1 MDSNGGDES
10 RPEVDREEY
19 ARYHAYMEQK
29 FAESPYIA
37 EYKAKFQARKD
48 AKLARERAAQK
59 AIPKENQPSPSVPPD
74 HDAAA
79 GANPLQAWK
88 PRKHPLNKNST
99 QELSANPKLAVPNP
113 PEVSRHTNDPALTAR
128 RPSDTGIGSPKLGEV
143 NTPVSFNDKSTTCN
157 TAPSSRKSSSASET
171 LPTRLKRPVDPSI
184 HEDARPR
191 ISKKPRRSSSTSLPE
206 TSDQLIVRRT
216 GMNRHPPQW
225 YKELPKPNNTR
236 DANKSNEETMLFRIK
251 EAIRTAK
258 ASNAQNREV
267 VLPTQFGKI
276 ISMVHKIVFLN
287 VTDKLLRKTR
297 MLDNNDGLPQLF
309 DDEFSGGVPW
319 PWYLRADAEEL
330 YNKWCGKVFET
341 DLYRG
346 LVRAM
351 GGKGKGN
358 SSSSDT
364 LGKDSK
370 RYRLVNPK
378 QHGNGLL
385 INGTW
390 WPTQLAVLR
399 DGGHGSSQG
408 GITSD
413 PVEGAF
419 SVIMAGGLDPNNK
432 PYPNIDRG
440 DEVLYCGTDNPNVE
454 LNEPSRETKAMIINH
469 KNGQPVRLFRSSNL
483 GSKFAPEQGFRYDG
497 LYAVAGFEILDPP
510 DEKRKRHRFR
520 LLRCEGQDPIRSEGP
535 EKRPTKEEI
544 YEYEKD
550 KKNRGR

>member
-1 MDSNGGDES
+1 MESNGGDEG
-10 RPEVDREEY
+10 RPEVDREVY
-19 ARYHAYMEQK
+19 ARYREYMEQK
-29 FAESPYIA
+29 FEESPKLA

-48 AKLARERAAQK
+48 AKLAREAA
-59 AIPKENQPSPSVPPD
+59 ARKEVSEEHQPSSSVPLE

-79 GANPLQAWK
+79 GANPLQAWN
-88 PRKHPLNKNST
+88 PRKHPMNKNYA
-99 QELSANPKLAVPNP
+99 QELPTDPKLSVPHQP
-113 PEVSRHTNDPALTAR
+113 KVPRHTNDPAFNAR
-128 RPSDTGIGSPKLGEV
+128 RPPDTGLGSTKLGELK
-143 NTPVSFNDKSTTCN
+143 TTLSFSDKSTPRNAT
-157 TAPSSRKSSSASET
+157 PSSRKSSSASET
-171 LPTRLKRPVDPSI
+171 LPSRPKRPADHSI
-184 HEDARPR
+184 HEDARPKLPKR
-191 ISKKPRRSSSTSLPE
+191 PRRSSSISLSE
-206 TSDQLIVRRT
+206 VSEQIMVRST
-216 GMNRHPPQW
+216 GINRRPPQW

-236 DANKSNEETMLFRIK
+236 DANKSDEETMLFRIK
-251 EAIRTAK
+251 DAIRTAK
-258 ASNAQNREV
+258 ASNAQNRDV

-276 ISMVHKIVFLN
+276 ISMVHKIIFLN

-346 LVRAM
+346 LIRAM
-351 GGKGKGN
+351 RGKGKGL
-358 SSSSDT
+358 STSSDT

-370 RYRLVNPK
+370 HYRLVNPK

-440 DEVLYCGTDNPNVE
+440 DEVLYCGTDNPSTE
-454 LNEPSRETKAMIINH
+454 LNEPSRDTKAMILNH

-483 GSKFAPEQGFRYDG
+483 GSKFAPELGFRYDG
-497 LYAVAGFEILDPP
+497 LYSVVGFEVLDPP
-510 DEKRKRHRFR
+510 EEKRKRHRFR